1 MNVAELTDL
10 YEYNNWAH
18 DIVFDFV
25 SEISKEQYE
34 RTVGGSFPSIR
45 LTLEHILATE
55 VVWLSRWEGHSLGDR
70 PDYGSVNDASALIR
84 IWMSFRSRQ
93 HAFITSLD
101 DDELAKPI
109 VIRTRGGI
117 ETVQQL
123 CDTMLH
129 VVNHSS
135 YHRGQVTNLV
145 RQVGGTPKATDYFYY
160 LLNRGITK

>member
-1 MNVAELTDL
+1 
-10 YEYNNWAH
+10 
-18 DIVFDFV
+18 
-25 SEISKEQYE
+25 
-34 RTVGGSFPSIR
+34 
-45 LTLEHILATE
+45 
-55 VVWLSRWEGHSLGDR
+55 
-70 PDYGSVNDASALIR
+70 
-84 IWMSFRSRQ
+84 MSFRSRQ